1 MCSNIRPRRLSLE
14 VSDLT
19 QIGLRNRRLRICATV
34 NSIVFEEKINCDSVL
49 RQAALLAK
57 AKDIKP
63 R

>member
-1 MCSNIRPRRLSLE
+1 
-14 VSDLT
+14 
-19 QIGLRNRRLRICATV
+19 
-34 NSIVFEEKINCDSVL
+34 VFEEKINCDSVL